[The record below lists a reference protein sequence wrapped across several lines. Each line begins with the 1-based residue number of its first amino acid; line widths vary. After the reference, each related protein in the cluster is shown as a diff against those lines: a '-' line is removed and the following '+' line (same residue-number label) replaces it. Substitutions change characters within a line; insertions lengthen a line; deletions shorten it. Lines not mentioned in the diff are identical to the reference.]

1 MEQAFSHLDFLST
14 LFIFVIGCAALAA
27 IVLFI
32 HDKWQTHDA
41 VKRNYPVVAWFRP
54 LAKRMGEFFRRYI
67 SYSDR
72 KGEPFNR
79 AIRDWVKEASEGKK
93 DTRGFGSPRKK
104 NSGNVI
110 LLKSSVFPS
119 EPEEFTDAPILTI
132 GPDCRHPY
140 QPPSFFNMSA
150 LSFGAI
156 SAPAA
161 EALSYGTEMAGC
173 WLNTGEGGLAPYHT
187 KGNGDIV
194 FEMGTAKYGVRD
206 KDGNLDKEKL
216 KELAQNPQIKMF
228 EIKLSQGAKPGKGGI
243 LPACKVTKEIAEI
256 RNIPEGE
263 DSISPN
269 RHKEAANTSELL
281 DFIAELREITGKPV
295 GIKTALGDPAWV
307 KELCEEVTKRGEHA
321 APDFLTI
328 DGSEGGSGAAPM
340 MLMDW
345 VALPIRVALPAT
357 AEILKR
363 HDLKERIRLIAS
375 GQLVTPGDV
384 AWALAAGA
392 DYVVSA
398 RGFMFSIGC
407 IQAMRCHTNTCPS
420 GVATHDPHLQ
430 KALKPQ
436 EKKHGV
442 CNYVNRVREETA
454 LIARTCGLRHVR
466 EFTPEH
472 IFIFNQ
478 SNNKEVSH
486 A

>member
-14 LFIFVIGCAALAA
+14 VFIFVIGCLALL
-27 IVLFI
+27 VVLLFI
-32 HDKWQTHDA
+32 HDKFQTHDA
-41 VKRNYPVVAWFRP
+41 VKRNYPVIAWFRP
-54 LAKRMGEFFRRYI
+54 LAIKMGEFFRRYI

-79 AIRDWVKEASEGKK
+79 AIRQWVYEAADGKK
-93 DTRGFGSPRKK
+93 DTRGFGSTRKK

-110 LLKSSVFPS
+110 LLKSSVFPN

-140 QPPSFFNMSA
+140 RPPSFFNMSA

-161 EALSYGTEMAGC
+161 EALAYGTDMAGC

-206 KDGNLDKEKL
+206 KEGNLDKNRL
-216 KELAQNPQIKMF
+216 RELAKNPQIKMF

-269 RHKEAANTSELL
+269 RHKEAANTPQLL
-281 DFIAELREITGKPV
+281 DFIAELKEITGKPT
-295 GIKTALGDPAWV
+295 GIKTALGDAAWV
-307 KELCEEVTKRGEHA
+307 RELCEEVTKRGQA
-321 APDFLTI
+321 SAPDFLTI

-340 MLMDW
+340 MLMDY
-345 VALPIRVALPAT
+345 VALPIRVALPET
-357 AEILKR
+357 AIILQE
-363 HDLKERIRLIAS
+363 HNLKTRIRLIAS
-375 GQLVTPGDV
+375 GQLVTAGDV

-398 RGFMFSIGC
+398 RGFMFAIGC

-466 EFTPEH
+466 EFTPDH
-472 IFIFNQ
+472 ISIFN
-478 SNNKEVSH
+478 STNPKEVSH

>member
-1 MEQAFSHLDFLST
+1 MEQAFTHMDFLAT
-14 LFIFVIGCAALAA
+14 LFIFLIGCVAIALLL
-27 IVLFI
+27 LFI
-32 HDKWQTHDA
+32 HDKWQTHNA
-41 VKRNYPVVAWFRP
+41 VKRNYPVIAWLRP
-54 LAKRMGEFFRRYI
+54 LSERIGEFFRRYI

-79 AIRDWVKEASEGKK
+79 AIREWVYEAAEGKD
-93 DTRGFGSPRKK
+93 DTRGFGSTRKQ
-104 NSGNVI
+104 NSGNVF
-110 LLKSSVFPS
+110 LLRSSVFPK
-119 EPEEFTDAPILTI
+119 EPEEFTDPPLLTI
-132 GPDCRHPY
+132 GSGCKFPY
-140 QPPSFFNMSA
+140 TPSSFFNMSA

-161 EALSYGTEMAGC
+161 EALALGTDMAGC

-187 KGNGDIV
+187 VGGGDIV
-194 FEMGTAKYGVRD
+194 FEIGTAKYGVRD
-206 KDGNLDKEKL
+206 KQGNLDKEKL

-228 EIKLSQGAKPGKGGI
+228 EVKLSQGAKPGKGGI
-243 LPACKVTKEIAEI
+243 LPAKKVTKEIAKI

-263 DSISPN
+263 DSVSPN

-281 DFIAELREITGKPV
+281 DFVADLREITGKPI

-307 KELCEEVTKRGEHA
+307 QELCEEISGRGA
-321 APDFLTI
+321 SSAPDFLTI

-345 VALPIRVALPAT
+345 VALPIRVALPET
-357 AEILKR
+357 AKILNEYK
-363 HDLKERIRLIAS
+363 LKERIRLIVS

-384 AWALAAGA
+384 AWAMAAGA

-398 RGFMFSIGC
+398 RGFMFAIGC

-420 GVATHDPHLQ
+420 GVATHDKHLQ

-436 EKKHGV
+436 DKKHGV
-442 CNYVNRVREETA
+442 ANYVNRLRDEVG
-454 LIARTCGLRHVR
+454 LIARTCGLSHCR
-466 EFTPEH
+466 EFTPDH

-478 SNNKEVSH
+478 PTQKEKNH